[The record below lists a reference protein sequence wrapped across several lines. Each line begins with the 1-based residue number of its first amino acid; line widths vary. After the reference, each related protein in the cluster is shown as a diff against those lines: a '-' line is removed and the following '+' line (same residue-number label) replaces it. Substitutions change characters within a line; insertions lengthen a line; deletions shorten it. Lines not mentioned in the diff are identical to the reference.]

1 MSTSKPTLVGRGYL
15 TPFLLITI
23 LFFLWGFA
31 RSFLDVLNKH
41 FQEMLHL
48 TLTESSLVQAAV
60 YLAYGLMA
68 IPAGLFITRWGYR
81 RGVVFGLLL
90 FTIGALGFIP
100 CEAIGAFAPYLFAL
114 FILGCGLAFLETA
127 ANPYSSSLGDAATA
141 SSRLNLSQ
149 SLNGLGCILGPML
162 GSYML
167 FEQKSGLVLP
177 YGLMG
182 AVVLLVCLAFV
193 RFPLPELQSDC
204 AAMSAHPESLFSVW
218 RNPTFVLGL
227 TALFIYEIAEIAINS
242 LFVNYMTDVHHYPKM
257 QAAHL
262 LSQGGLLVF
271 MLARVVGSLL
281 MRRIPSARYLF
292 GCALGAVVATLG
304 VMLGSFGVA
313 LASLLL
319 IYAFEAVMFPTI
331 FALSLKGC
339 TARQVKHASSFMMMT
354 PIGGALGTY
363 LMAHVAEQAGFSV
376 AFLVPFAAFLFIL
389 GYTLLLLI
397 CKS

>member
-1 MSTSKPTLVGRGYL
+1 
-15 TPFLLITI
+15 
-23 LFFLWGFA
+23 
-31 RSFLDVLNKH
+31 
-41 FQEMLHL
+41 
-48 TLTESSLVQAAV
+48 
-60 YLAYGLMA
+60 
-68 IPAGLFITRWGYR
+68 
-81 RGVVFGLLL
+81 
-90 FTIGALGFIP
+90 
-100 CEAIGAFAPYLFAL
+100 
-114 FILGCGLAFLETA
+114 
-127 ANPYSSSLGDAATA
+127 
-141 SSRLNLSQ
+141 
-149 SLNGLGCILGPML
+149 ML

-167 FEQKSGLVLP
+167 FEQKSGLALP

-204 AAMSAHPESLFSVW
+204 ATMSAHPESLFSVW

-257 QAAHL
+257 QAAHF

-339 TARQVKHASSFMMMT
+339 TARQIKHASSFIMTT

>member
-167 FEQKSGLVLP
+167 FEQKSGLALP

-242 LFVNYMTDVHHYPKM
+242 LFVNYMTDVHHYPKV

-271 MLARVVGSLL
+271 MLARVVGSIL
-281 MRRIPSARYLF
+281 MQRISSTRYLF
-292 GCALGAVVATLG
+292 TCAVGATAATIG
-304 VMLGSFGVA
+304 VMLGGGTI
-313 LASLLL
+313 SLVSL
-319 IYAFEAVMFPTI
+319 IFIYVFEAVMFPTI
-331 FALSLKGC
+331 FAISLQGC
-339 TARQVKHASSFMMMT
+339 TTRQAKYASAFMMMT

-363 LMAHVAEQAGFSV
+363 LMACVAEKADMSV
-376 AFLVPFAAFLFIL
+376 AFLIPCAAFLLIL
-389 GYTLLLLI
+389 GYSSLLFI
-397 CKS
+397 KKS

>member
-167 FEQKSGLVLP
+167 FEQKSGLALP

-204 AAMSAHPESLFSVW
+204 AAMSAHPEGLFSVW

-242 LFVNYMTDVHHYPKM
+242 LFVNYMTDVHHYPKV

-271 MLARVVGSLL
+271 MLARVVGSIL
-281 MRRIPSARYLF
+281 MQRISSTRYLF
-292 GCALGAVVATLG
+292 TCAVGATAATIG
-304 VMLGSFGVA
+304 VMLGGGTI
-313 LASLLL
+313 SLVSL
-319 IYAFEAVMFPTI
+319 IFIYVFEAVMFPTI
-331 FALSLKGC
+331 FAISLQGC
-339 TARQVKHASSFMMMT
+339 TTRQAKYASAFMMMT

-363 LMAHVAEQAGFSV
+363 LMACVAEKADMSV
-376 AFLVPFAAFLFIL
+376 AFLIPCAAFLLIL
-389 GYTLLLLI
+389 GYSSLLFI
-397 CKS
+397 KKS

>member
-1 MSTSKPTLVGRGYL
+1 M
-15 TPFLLITI
+15 
-23 LFFLWGFA
+23 LW
-31 RSFLDVLNKH
+31 
-41 FQEMLHL
+41 
-48 TLTESSLVQAAV
+48 
-60 YLAYGLMA
+60 
-68 IPAGLFITRWGYR
+68 
-81 RGVVFGLLL
+81 
-90 FTIGALGFIP
+90 
-100 CEAIGAFAPYLFAL
+100 
-114 FILGCGLAFLETA
+114 
-127 ANPYSSSLGDAATA
+127 
-141 SSRLNLSQ
+141 
-149 SLNGLGCILGPML
+149 
-162 GSYML
+162 
-167 FEQKSGLVLP
+167 
-177 YGLMG
+177 
-182 AVVLLVCLAFV
+182 
-193 RFPLPELQSDC
+193 
-204 AAMSAHPESLFSVW
+204 W

-271 MLARVVGSLL
+271 MLARVAGSLL